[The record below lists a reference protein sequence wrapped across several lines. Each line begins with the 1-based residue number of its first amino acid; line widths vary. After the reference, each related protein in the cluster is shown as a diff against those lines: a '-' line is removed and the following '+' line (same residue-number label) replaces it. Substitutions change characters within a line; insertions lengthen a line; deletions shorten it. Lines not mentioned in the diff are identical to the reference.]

1 MKKVVAVFL
10 AIVIMTAL
18 LAGCSSSDKKSAGVD
33 QPKKY
38 VLKLS
43 TQLNEADPL
52 VEGFKKLKKN
62 VEERTKGNLVI
73 EIYPSAQLG
82 SDEDVIEQLRQGANV
97 AVLTDGGRMANFVKD
112 IGIIGCPYIVDNYS
126 QVEKLVNAP
135 VFKKWEGDL
144 QKKSGIKVLAF
155 NWYHGPR
162 HFLTNKPVKTPDD
175 LKGVRVRTPGAPVW
189 QESIKSMGATP
200 VAMGWTEVYPSMQ
213 QKVIDGAEAQHLA
226 SYTSRLYEV
235 AKYIVKTGHFQLI
248 NGIIAGDKW
257 FNALPKEYQA
267 ILVEEANKVGKETA
281 QVVIGVAD
289 DYEKKMVTAGMT
301 AVVPDVAAFKA
312 ASEKAY
318 DVLGYKELRKQV
330 QAEIAK

>member
-1 MKKVVAVFL
+1 MKKLL
-10 AIVIMTAL
+10 AITLALTMAASL
-18 LAGCSSSDKKSAGVD
+18 LAGCGSSDKKPAGGE
-33 QPKKY
+33 QSIKY

-52 VEGFKKLKKN
+52 VEGFKKFKKN
-62 VEERTKGNLVI
+62 VETRTKGNLVV
-73 EIYPSAQLG
+73 EIFPSAQLG

-112 IGIIGCPYIVDNYS
+112 IGIIGCPYIVDDYA
-126 QVEKLVNAP
+126 QVEKLVASP
-135 VFKKWEGDL
+135 SFKKWEADL

-162 HFLTNKPVKTPDD
+162 HFLTNKTVKSPDD
-175 LKGVRVRTPGAPVW
+175 LKGVRIRTPGAPVW

-200 VAMGWTEVYPSMQ
+200 VAMGWTEVYPSIQ

-235 AKYIVKTGHFQLI
+235 AKFIVKTGHFQLI

-257 FNALPKEYQA
+257 FNGLPKEYQA
-267 ILVEEANKVGKETA
+267 ILVEEANKVGTETA
-281 QVVIGVAD
+281 KVVIGVAD
-289 DYEKKMVTAGMT
+289 QYEKKMVDAGMT
-301 AVVPDVAAFKA
+301 VVVPDVAAFKK

-318 DVLGYKELRKQV
+318 DALGYKELRKQV

>member
-1 MKKVVAVFL
+1 MKKIL
-10 AIVIMTAL
+10 AIILAIAMTAAL
-18 LAGCSSSDKKSAGVD
+18 LAGCGTADKKSAGD

-52 VEGFKKLKKN
+52 VEGFKKMKKN
-62 VEERTKGNLVI
+62 VETRTNGNLII

-112 IGIIGCPYIVDNYS
+112 IGIIGCPYIVDNYD
-126 QVEKLVNAP
+126 QVIKLVASP
-135 VFKKWEGDL
+135 SFKKWEEDL

-162 HFLTNKPVKTPDD
+162 HFLTNKPVNTPAD
-175 LKGVRVRTPGAPVW
+175 LKGVRIRTPGAPVW
-189 QESIKSMGATP
+189 QESVKSMGATP
-200 VAMGWTEVYPSMQ
+200 VAMGWTEVYPSIQ

-235 AKYIVKTGHFQLI
+235 AKYIIKTGHFQLI

-257 FNALPKEYQA
+257 FNSLPKEYQA
-267 ILVEEANKVGKETA
+267 ILVEEANKVGQETA
-281 QVVIGVAD
+281 RVVIGVAD
-289 DYEKKMVTAGMT
+289 QYEKKMVDAGMT
-301 AVVPDVAAFKA
+301 VVTPDVAAFKA
-312 ASEKAY
+312 AAEKTY
-318 DVLGYKELRKQV
+318 DVLGYKELKKKV